1 MEYQFIMS
9 TLIINPDTKE
19 KLTIIKDFLK
29 AMKIPF
35 VEEESSISIEFVTK
49 ILQGDEDIKAGRIK
63 KITLGDICK
72 EKLLREQ

>member
-1 MEYQFIMS
+1 MS

-35 VEEESSISIEFVTK
+35 VEEKSPISIEFVTK